1 MKLASVSAFLNV
13 VLVAASSDGVMAIDG
28 GKKGSSSS
36 TNGGKKGGKSSAY
49 EVWASDQSNSVAD
62 AGALGIKGSFLWIW
76 DSDDIEEQLDGGYD
90 AEPIGCKPGTKG
102 PCDLL
107 DLFPQDLEESTS
119 GMQLKDLTGFGR
131 LHGVIADPQ
140 QRYVAANIFAPNG
153 GYLGVIDTHTKEAVA
168 LFRVTELSG
177 SRSVHMSLWN
187 FDGSAI
193 LVANLNGRAIERINV
208 FRDKHGT
215 IKQVVF
221 DKSATL
227 GLGQGQAVTAE
238 AAYFSGLNA
247 HGNPLLGQVAG
258 SYDNAD
264 LSDLTPLGVCKEN
277 GCGGTNPNDGAM
289 GGRPANLPICP
300 IPSEDTD
307 ALYITLAGGGL
318 FVADSSQTPMK
329 IVGEYGNNVVYG
341 AGCGGVQ
348 AGGKMHLNS
357 GVSASGAGADQSMF
371 TVWQYNDADYLGST
385 PNAENEPLPAV
396 VFEDEGNTA
405 ALGNIGGQPPN
416 PSGQLPGVTTRR
428 DSHGAA
434 PTVDGE
440 YVHVVDRIQNV
451 VEAFDVET
459 FERFTYDLTS
469 KNGQTGLYGKPGAC
483 EAKSVMD
490 DANLPSNDPAPDLME
505 ETPDGKYLMIA
516 LRGPAPVSV
525 AHSAQGSCP
534 GVGIVELRGKGR

>member
-36 TNGGKKGGKSSAY
+36 TNGGKKGGKTSAY

-76 DSDDIEEQLDGGYD
+76 DSEDIEEQLDGGYD

-238 AAYFSGLNA
+238 AAYFSMLMVIHCLA
-247 HGNPLLGQVAG
+247 KWLVAMIM
-258 SYDNAD
+258 
-264 LSDLTPLGVCKEN
+264 L
-277 GCGGTNPNDGAM
+277 
-289 GGRPANLPICP
+289 I
-300 IPSEDTD
+300 
-307 ALYITLAGGGL
+307 
-318 FVADSSQTPMK
+318 F
-329 IVGEYGNNVVYG
+329 
-341 AGCGGVQ
+341 
-348 AGGKMHLNS
+348 
-357 GVSASGAGADQSMF
+357 
-371 TVWQYNDADYLGST
+371 
-385 PNAENEPLPAV
+385 
-396 VFEDEGNTA
+396 
-405 ALGNIGGQPPN
+405 
-416 PSGQLPGVTTRR
+416 
-428 DSHGAA
+428 
-434 PTVDGE
+434 PT
-440 YVHVVDRIQNV
+440 
-451 VEAFDVET
+451 
-459 FERFTYDLTS
+459 
-469 KNGQTGLYGKPGAC
+469 
-483 EAKSVMD
+483 
-490 DANLPSNDPAPDLME
+490 
-505 ETPDGKYLMIA
+505 
-516 LRGPAPVSV
+516 
-525 AHSAQGSCP
+525 
-534 GVGIVELRGKGR
+534 